1 MQLKWHWL
9 RVGVVYEFTAL
20 PTLPFG
26 SLLANANNTL
36 IITAADADHAS
47 FGCEDKAKWTY
58 FGDAFFNAALRR
70 ASNLKEAFFLARS
83 LVSKRELR
91 EGFDPSNPQMVG
103 GEKVEPLL
111 VARPLGARGAVPK

>member
-1 MQLKWHWL
+1 M
-9 RVGVVYEFTAL
+9 V
-20 PTLPFG
+20 
-26 SLLANANNTL
+26 S
-36 IITAADADHAS
+36 
-47 FGCEDKAKWTY
+47 DKAKWTY

-91 EGFDPSNPQMVG
+91 EGFDPSNPQMAG

-111 VARPLGARGAVPK
+111 VARPLSDRGAVPKR